1 MLLEKFN
8 SQMPLSTITPRPK
21 YSGILDTTLSS
32 STTKRASTSPNRPL
46 THKSTLP
53 SSPEPISPPIYK
65 NGRVTQKVTP
75 GLRSPSPSVPL
86 SHPTTTDITMT
97 RQKSTG
103 HNRKAP
109 PHLTVSPAREQRQ
122 RVSHPD
128 PRSAPSQIVIRRVQ
142 AVVEVPVKQEDA
154 DEDSFDPGEH
164 SASDSASDRASRSGS
179 ASVNRTHMTTP
190 SRSRSHVKARTSN
203 VVQSDEDDDSCLED
217 EIEVDMRSHPNR
229 SYRKHPHNEDREE
242 EDDELR
248 MGAEV
253 GQYHSRFP

>member
-1 MLLEKFN
+1 
-8 SQMPLSTITPRPK
+8 MPLSTITPRPK
-21 YSGILDTTLSS
+21 YSDILDATLSS
-32 STTKRASTSPNRPL
+32 STTRRASTSLNRPL
-46 THKSTLP
+46 THKSALP
-53 SSPEPISPPIYK
+53 SSPEPISPSIYK
-65 NGRVTQKVTP
+65 NGRVTQKITP
-75 GLRSPSPSVPL
+75 GLRSPSPSVPI
-86 SHPTTTDITMT
+86 SHTTTTTDITMT

-154 DEDSFDPGEH
+154 DEDSFNPGEH

-203 VVQSDEDDDSCLED
+203 VVESDEDDDSCLED
-217 EIEVDMRSHPNR
+217 AIEEVVDIRSHPNR
-229 SYRKHPHNEDREE
+229 SYRKHSHNEDREE

-253 GQYHSRFP
+253 SPFHSRYP